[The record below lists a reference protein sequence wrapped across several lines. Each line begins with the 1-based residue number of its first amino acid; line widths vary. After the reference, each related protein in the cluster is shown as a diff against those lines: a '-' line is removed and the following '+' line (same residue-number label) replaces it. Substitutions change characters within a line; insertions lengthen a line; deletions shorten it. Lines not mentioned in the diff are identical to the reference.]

1 MRGLVKAARAAR
13 RAASSDE
20 GFRQELIG
28 ESLFAAGAIGAI
40 QVVLAILIEIGE
52 VAPHGA
58 PGGMLA
64 LGVATWLSSRHPRLY
79 PYARAVAV
87 CSCWLWSA
95 ILVFVAPPLLFATIT
110 AAMLLSAAALIPLTP
125 AQALLAF
132 APIVALEAAAP
143 LATNDRWLLAAVACA
158 ATVLAIAQM
167 VHRWSVYSAHLRLV
181 QSSQDLRLVQAKALS
196 AEHAASLERL
206 AAALSH
212 ELNTPVGAL
221 RSAVDTLQQLRSRY
235 AAASPSRR
243 EKLEALQHEIHASLL
258 AAAGRIQE
266 IVGRLQRFSNLDRAT
281 VRPTD
286 VNLLLRDAVAMIE
299 AGGHP
304 RVEISLDLQP
314 VPLLMCETQTWTT
327 IFSSL
332 VSYGI
337 AQCAPGTTLEVTSVH
352 REGEIL
358 VEMTVPGD
366 GHAQSNGADPG
377 FVAEGGRVG
386 TSNWSLFHVRLWI
399 RQQGS
404 ELRQISDPERGLI
417 TRISI
422 PAGNAASSAARSG
435 G

>member
-1 MRGLVKAARAAR
+1 MRALLRTVRAAR
-13 RAASSDE
+13 EAASNDE

-28 ESLFAAGAIGAI
+28 ESLFAASSIGAI
-40 QVVLAILIEIGE
+40 QVILAILIEMLN
-52 VAPHGA
+52 VAWHGA

-87 CSCWLWSA
+87 CSCWLWCA
-95 ILVFVAPPLLFATIT
+95 ILVLVAPPALFATLV
-110 AAMLLSAAALIPLTP
+110 AAMLLLAAALIPL
-125 AQALLAF
+125 AFWQALLAF
-132 APIVALEAAAP
+132 APILALDAVSP
-143 LATNDRWLLAAVACA
+143 LGADDRWVLAAVACA
-158 ATVLAIAQM
+158 GVVLAVAQM

-181 QSSQDLRLVQAKALS
+181 QSSQDLRLVQAKSLS

-206 AAALSH
+206 AAAISH

-221 RSAVDTLQQLRSRY
+221 RSAVDTLQQLRARY
-235 AAASPSRR
+235 EGASPSRR
-243 EKLEALQHEIHASLL
+243 ERLEALQGEIHASLL

-286 VNLLLRDAVAMIE
+286 MNLLLRDAVAMIE
-299 AGGHP
+299 AGGHSK
-304 RVEISLDLQP
+304 VAIGLELKP
-314 VPLLMCETQTWTT
+314 VPVLLCETQAWTT

-337 AQCAPGTTLEVTSVH
+337 AQCAPGSTLPITSQH
-352 REGEIL
+352 SDGEIV
-358 VEMTVPGD
+358 VEMAIPGGD
-366 GHAQSNGADPG
+366 RAAGNGMDPG

-386 TSNWSLFHVRLWI
+386 TANWSLFHVRLWI
-399 RQQGS
+399 RQQGG
-404 ELRQISDPERGLI
+404 ELRQISDADRGLI
-417 TRISI
+417 TRVSI
-422 PAGNAASSAARSG
+422 PAGNAATSAARSG